1 MGVFD
6 GTFTNSLC
14 RASWE
19 KNDLAGHIG
28 TYVSEY
34 AARDLLKELDGR
46 ISAEMTKNPSVLD
59 DAIPACLI
67 DTMPWHEGTLDDVP
81 RFLGMKEMGE
91 HDPYDDL
98 SRHEAVRCWID
109 RFSCRHYV

>member
-1 MGVFD
+1 
-6 GTFTNSLC
+6 
-14 RASWE
+14 
-19 KNDLAGHIG
+19 
-28 TYVSEY
+28 
-34 AARDLLKELDGR
+34 
-46 ISAEMTKNPSVLD
+46 MTKNPSVLD

-98 SRHEAVRCWID
+98 SRHEAVSCWID
-109 RFSCRHYV
+109 RFSCRHCLIAYRSHTGEQSIWAASLGDCEGSKPFILFIP